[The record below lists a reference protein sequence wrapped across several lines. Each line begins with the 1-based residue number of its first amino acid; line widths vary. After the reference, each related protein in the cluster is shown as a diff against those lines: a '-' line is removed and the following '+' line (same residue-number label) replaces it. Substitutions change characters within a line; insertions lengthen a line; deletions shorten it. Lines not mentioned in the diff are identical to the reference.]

1 MIDAHQHFWT
11 RARGDYDWLEGAS
24 EVLHR
29 DFGPEDLRPLLAK
42 HGIDGTILVQ
52 AASTEAETEFMLSIA
67 ETMDEVLGVVGWVD
81 FERDDAPDRV
91 AHFARH
97 PKIVGLRPVVADFQE
112 PDWFL
117 RPELAPGFEAMVEN
131 GLTFDALSHPQH
143 LTPLAEL
150 KKRYPD
156 LPMIID
162 HFAKPEI
169 RNKSFDDWSRDIRT
183 AALSGIWCKL
193 SGLVTEAA
201 PSWTVA
207 DLKPYVDHVLR
218 VFGSTRVVW
227 GSDWP
232 VVNAAGGYDRWREA
246 TLELISHLPPSH
258 QDAVLDSNARAFYL
272 GE

>member
-11 RARGDYDWLEGAS
+11 RSRGDYDWLKDAS
-24 EVLHR
+24 PVLHR
-29 DFGPEDLRPLLAK
+29 DFGPSDLLPLLKK
-42 HGIDGTILVQ
+42 HALTGTILVQ

-67 ETMDEVLGVVGWVD
+67 AKTDEVLGVVGWVD
-81 FERDDAPDRV
+81 FEREDAPERIT
-91 AHFARH
+91 HFAKQ
-97 PKIVGLRPVVADFQE
+97 PKLVGLRPTVPDFQS

-117 RPELAPGFEAMVEN
+117 RPELEPGFEAMLEN

-143 LTPLAEL
+143 LAPLAEL

-156 LPMIID
+156 LPIIID

-169 RNKSFDDWSRDIRT
+169 RNNAYDDWARDIRI
-183 AALSGIWCKL
+183 ASLSGVWCKL

-201 PSWTVA
+201 ADWKPD
-207 DLKPYVDHVLR
+207 DLKPYIDHVLSI
-218 VFGSTRVVW
+218 FGSTRVVW

-232 VVNAAGGYDRWREA
+232 VVNAAGGYDRWREVSLA
-246 TLELISHLPPSH
+246 ALAHLPETH
-258 QDAVLDSNARAFYL
+258 QQAILGGNARAFYL